1 MNFFRNM
8 VSAQGDVSS
17 KRVLGAIGF
26 IALIIAMFITLYVKF
41 DLEVGKRLIESVEYI
56 SIAYGLGTVVEKFAN
71 KTQTTE
77 NTNNTI

>member
-8 VSAQGDVSS
+8 VSSKGDVSS
-17 KRVLGAIGF
+17 KRFLGGIGF
-26 IALIIAMFITLYVKF
+26 ISLIIAMFITLYIKF

-56 SIAYGLGTVVEKFAN
+56 SIAYGLGTVAEKFAN
-71 KTQTTE
+71 KTTD

>member
-1 MNFFRNM
+1 MSFFKNM

-41 DLEVGKRLIESVEYI
+41 DLEVGKRLIEAVEYI
-56 SIAYGLGTVVEKFAN
+56 SITYGLGTVVEKFAN

>member
-8 VSAQGDVSS
+8 VSSKGDVSS
-17 KRVLGAIGF
+17 KRFLGGIGF
-26 IALIIAMFITLYVKF
+26 ISLIIAMFITLYYKF